1 MSDILVFTNFTT
13 FVIVSQLSLICKTKY
28 FSTVVVCFENFTN
41 FDTQSKYWLYY
52 RCISSFYQQLTR
64 LSIFRVGVK
73 ISKVFCTAVCGQYL
87 GKVHG
92 KSLWPQVGTE
102 LEEGPTPAV
111 AGLVVG
117 EGAVAQVEIH
127 HNSVFSD
134 LSISS
139 TSSYLFTPHSFITL
153 YHQESR
159 GLAVHQW
166 TALQRPLSAR
176 NTATVSAVRIRWLL
190 VPAQNM
196 STANAVCIRCYVVL
210 HVLNLVAACGPEI
223 WRDIA

>member
-1 MSDILVFTNFTT
+1 MFRRVSDILVFTNFTT

-28 FSTVVVCFENFTN
+28 FSTFVVCFENFTN
-41 FDTQSKYWLYY
+41 FDTHSEYWLYY
-52 RCISSFYQQLTR
+52 RCFSSFYQQLTR
-64 LSIFRVGVK
+64 LSIFRVCVK
-73 ISKVFCTAVCGQYL
+73 ISKVFCTAVCGQCL
-87 GKVHG
+87 GKVYG

-102 LEEGPTPAV
+102 LGPTPAV
-111 AGLVVG
+111 AGLVVVLVVG
-117 EGAVAQVEIH
+117 EEAVAQVEIH

-176 NTATVSAVRIRWLL
+176 NTATVSAVRIRWHL
-190 VPAQNM
+190 VPVYQCTKCTC
-196 STANAVCIRCYVVL
+196 SEYVYCQCSL
-210 HVLNLVAACGPEI
+210 Y
-223 WRDIA
+223 